1 MNSFQGS
8 ERLIFEYIQHHACN
22 ISNISAKEIARD
34 TFTTTTSVNRVCKKM
49 GYKSYTELRYR
60 FLRDHFTPA
69 PATPDVGPQ
78 PDDIVTD
85 VSRLLTHSSHIYLYA
100 RGASLTSLNYLS
112 RFLSLASLPHLILN
126 DMHQLTRVSKGTLVL
141 ISKSGETQ
149 SLIEMARNALRK
161 GLKIIAITRQGST
174 LASISTLCWP
184 LPIDINAVSLYQRE
198 GQLELLSA
206 VDLSAVGCYSTIRC
220 SQAVRA
226 ASLFPDVRHNHFH
239 GCRHY

>member
-69 PATPDVGPQ
+69 PVEPDVGPQ
-78 PDDIVTD
+78 ADDIVTE
-85 VSRLLTHSSHIYLYA
+85 VSRLLTQSSHIYLYA

-161 GLKIIAITRQGST
+161 GLKIIAITREEST
-174 LASISTLCWP
+174 LAAISTLCWP
-184 LPIDINAVSLYQRE
+184 LLIDINAVSLYQRE

-206 VDLSAVGCYSTIRC
+206 VDRI
-220 SQAVRA
+220 
-226 ASLFPDVRHNHFH
+226 
-239 GCRHY
+239 GCRLLQHDTV

>member
-8 ERLIFEYIQHHACN
+8 ERLIFEYIQHHARN

-69 PATPDVGPQ
+69 PAPAAPDAGPQ
-78 PDDIVTD
+78 ADDIVTD
-85 VSRLLTHSSHIYLYA
+85 VARLLTHSSHIYLYA

-184 LPIDINAVSLYQRE
+184 LPIDMNAVSLYQRE

-206 VDLSAVGCYSTIRC
+206 VDRI
-220 SQAVRA
+220 
-226 ASLFPDVRHNHFH
+226 
-239 GCRHY
+239 GCRLLQHDTV

>member
-8 ERLIFEYIQHHACN
+8 ERLIFEYIQYHAHN
-22 ISNISAKEIARD
+22 ISDISAKEIARD
-34 TFTTTTSVNRVCKKM
+34 TYTTTTSVNRVCKKM

-60 FLRDHFTPA
+60 FLRDQHAAA
-69 PATPDVGPQ
+69 PSHTLLRVESEEIEA
-78 PDDIVTD
+78 D
-85 VSRLLTHSSHIYLYA
+85 VSGQLIHSSHIYLYA

-161 GLKIIAITRQGST
+161 GLKVVAITRRGST
-174 LASISTLCWP
+174 LAAISTLCWP
-184 LPIDINAVSLYQRE
+184 LDIDINAISLYQRE

-206 VDLSAVGCYSTIRC
+206 VDRI
-220 SQAVRA
+220 
-226 ASLFPDVRHNHFH
+226 
-239 GCRHY
+239 GCRLLQHDTV

>member
-69 PATPDVGPQ
+69 PVEPDVGPQ
-78 PDDIVTD
+78 ADDIVTE
-85 VSRLLTHSSHIYLYA
+85 VSRLLMQSSHIYLYA

-161 GLKIIAITRQGST
+161 GLKIIAITRDEST
-174 LASISTLCWP
+174 LAAISTLCWP
-184 LPIDINAVSLYQRE
+184 LLIDINAVSLYQRE

-206 VDLSAVGCYSTIRC
+206 VDRI
-220 SQAVRA
+220 
-226 ASLFPDVRHNHFH
+226 
-239 GCRHY
+239 GCRLLQHDTV

>member
-8 ERLIFEYIQHHACN
+8 ERLIFEYIQHHAHD
-22 ISNISAKEIARD
+22 ISTISAKAIARD

-49 GYKSYTELRYR
+49 GYNSYTELRYK
-60 FLRDHFTPA
+60 FLRDQLT
-69 PATPDVGPQ
+69 ATPSWPVTLTGEDN
-78 PDDIVTD
+78 IVTQL
-85 VSRLLTHSSHIYLYA
+85 SELLLHSSHIYLYA

-126 DMHQLTRVSKGTLVL
+126 DVHQLTRVSRGTLVL

-161 GLKIIAITRQGST
+161 GLKIIAITREGST
-174 LASISTLCWP
+174 LAALSSLCWP
-184 LPIDINAVSLYQRE
+184 LLIDINAVSLYQRE

-206 VDLSAVGCYSTIRC
+206 VDRI
-220 SQAVRA
+220 
-226 ASLFPDVRHNHFH
+226 
-239 GCRHY
+239 GCRLLQHDTV

>member
-69 PATPDVGPQ
+69 PAVPDAGPQ
-78 PDDIVTD
+78 ADDIVAE
-85 VSRLLTHSSHIYLYA
+85 VSRLLIQSSHIYLYA

-161 GLKIIAITRQGST
+161 GLKIIAITRQGAT

-184 LPIDINAVSLYQRE
+184 LSIDINAVSLYQRE

-206 VDLSAVGCYSTIRC
+206 VDRI
-220 SQAVRA
+220 
-226 ASLFPDVRHNHFH
+226 
-239 GCRHY
+239 GCRLLQHDTV

>member
-8 ERLIFEYIQHHACN
+8 ERLIFEYIQHHATH
-22 ISNISAKEIARD
+22 ISTISAKEIARD

-69 PATPDVGPQ
+69 PVNPDVGPQ
-78 PDDIVTD
+78 AEEIV
-85 VSRLLTHSSHIYLYA
+85 VEMSVLLTHSSHIFLYA

-161 GLKIIAITRQGST
+161 RIKDYCDHARGVYAGRALFSM
-174 LASISTLCWP
+174 LA
-184 LPIDINAVSLYQRE
+184 V
-198 GQLELLSA
+198 
-206 VDLSAVGCYSTIRC
+206 VD
-220 SQAVRA
+220 
-226 ASLFPDVRHNHFH
+226 
-239 GCRHY
+239 

>member
-1 MNSFQGS
+1 
-8 ERLIFEYIQHHACN
+8 
-22 ISNISAKEIARD
+22 
-34 TFTTTTSVNRVCKKM
+34 M

-69 PATPDVGPQ
+69 PAAPDTGSQ
-78 PDDIVTD
+78 ADDIVTEMA
-85 VSRLLTHSSHIYLYA
+85 RLLTHSSHIYLYA

-174 LASISTLCWP
+174 LVSISTLCWP

-206 VDLSAVGCYSTIRC
+206 VDRI
-220 SQAVRA
+220 
-226 ASLFPDVRHNHFH
+226 
-239 GCRHY
+239 GCRLLQHDTV

>member
-8 ERLIFEYIQHHACN
+8 ERLIFEYIQHHATH
-22 ISNISAKEIARD
+22 ISTISAKEIARD

-69 PATPDVGPQ
+69 PVNPDVGPQ
-78 PDDIVTD
+78 AEEIV
-85 VSRLLTHSSHIYLYA
+85 VEMSRLLTHSSHIFLYA

-161 GLKIIAITRQGST
+161 GLKIIAITREGST
-174 LASISTLCWP
+174 LAARSSLCWP
-184 LPIDINAVSLYQRE
+184 LLIDINAVSLYQRE

-206 VDLSAVGCYSTIRC
+206 VDRI
-220 SQAVRA
+220 
-226 ASLFPDVRHNHFH
+226 
-239 GCRHY
+239 GCRLLQHDTV